1 MYAGCYPGSNLGWEE
16 RAYLY
21 YTYVCTHTHTRSTPQ
36 ACVFNDVKN
45 HTHVRS
51 IYIRVSLRIMTKR
64 GHWQSTYINVM
75 GGRYVCGMIVV

>member
-16 RAYLY
+16 RAYLH
-21 YTYVCTHTHTRSTPQ
+21 YTYVCTHTHAALSKH
-36 ACVFNDVKN
+36 VYSNDVKN

-75 GGRYVCGMIVV
+75 GADMYVE